1 MKDKKRWKSLAAWTL
16 ALSMVFDN
24 NGALVMAQ
32 SVEETGEPVQMEEG
46 FMSAIETG
54 DISENTDAANSMK
67 SVGSSEG
74 FTAENEAVNSEEK
87 WFAEESDEFV
97 SDDTAELFDD
107 GDASTSDSTEEPGED
122 GENNSYT
129 EYRYPSD
136 RAILISHNVWVD
148 KSFEYYME
156 NNGESETVLIPITGL
171 EVYNAEDEEDETPVC
186 KIEYEDENG
195 WNIQPRRMGHAIVKI
210 SYNDYEGNPQE
221 HEFNIW
227 VNGDVYSLE
236 TEWPDGSQI
245 MLTNSEMT
253 VEVKLHHE
261 WNYADGND
269 GDDYIQNFSLEFNPD
284 ENQYKYDEN
293 LIKVDIN
300 NAGNSTSKYL
310 NIQSYENDGETEIRI
325 KAMLPGEE
333 NPVLEENLW
342 VGVYGAYTVLLP
354 VNLDNP
360 SVGEYVDFSGLQVK
374 RVDGEKTE
382 ILENVEYRVED
393 VDSNIWQI
401 EETTENSESEESKL
415 PSLRRIAA
423 DGTQITVVA
432 YAPNDE
438 NILEE
443 VGRRDYW
450 FDGLDYSVWFENL
463 RGEDGYNTEVFN
475 NENEYELPLNTE
487 NLNDKNVQIR
497 WEAGYRAKPDETF
510 VPFDSSKNAD
520 IYFLSADA
528 ESNKAIINGEKLEKA
543 YQWLSGSVED
553 PDNYWIE
560 VRAFVIYG
568 AGEGEEGIEVYRTQA
583 GVHSRTAVYD
593 YSLGEYENYVIVQD
607 NTLLINRYRECQI
620 EDAEHQENGNY
631 KITNVEVANAE
642 DEEGDTPVCQIEDA
656 DENGWNIRAVRSGH
670 AVLTLT
676 YTDALEENETHEFF
690 GNIWVTDDRY
700 YLTINFP
707 DDNNNM
713 STDSEMQV
721 AVQLYH
727 EWMHNEEDRG
737 NEEVKDFMLELD
749 PDDSGYTYD
758 KNLIE
763 AAPVKQEDGNWIVK
777 VQSKSE
783 CGGTRIR
790 IKGSVKDGDGNWG
803 VAAEETIWVNVS
815 ECFDKILGNVPENVQ
830 VGKILD
836 FNDCELKVFHYEN
849 GEETIRDDTEN
860 IEYEIEYDSNMW
872 KTLESEEGKLP
883 VLQRID
889 ANGTPLTVNA
899 GIRNE
904 NGDLDVIVR
913 RGYDFDYLDYNVW
926 FENLRGED
934 FTYVFEDES
943 YSLKLN
949 TDALQDKAAKVRW
962 EVGYRIDKEENS
974 ELITDSQ
981 DFEKFWTEDEKDN
994 SVLNING
1001 EALKKA
1007 EAALYEKLGDGMFHF
1022 EVNVY
1027 VLSQNGDI
1035 EVWRN
1040 GTGLGSRE
1048 NVRDYHYPLLGL
1060 QLFPGEEYTMEKS
1073 FDCYVKDQENPWGYT
1088 KPLTIKNVSLETIDS
1103 ENGEAPVTLREG
1115 ENGWVFGTTC
1125 YGGAKVTVEFTD
1137 VDGETSNQYDFEV
1150 WVTDQIYYIGD
1161 ISSPYEHNPSEIHFF
1176 NGEEQKIEL
1185 KVFCQKLNEDGTY
1198 TTTEIPSG
1206 TYTVNVGDEE
1216 NPGYDTN
1223 LLENVKVEGSS
1234 IIARANGEI
1243 KGADSIWVNI
1253 SSNEM
1258 NENNEPEWGVDGRVY
1273 FAVTDGYYTISSQ
1286 VEEDWDNFAVGKL
1299 LDFNTP
1305 APTITITRLDENGKR
1320 VSEPAANVR
1329 CHLEYDTDFWNPTEE
1344 TKDRPIPV
1352 LKRTGTDTT
1361 WAVLV
1366 AEAPFINE
1374 EGKEIWQEVA
1384 SHSYRFAPVKETFC
1398 EHQWKESERVDA
1410 TCTKEGTITYIC
1422 TKCEETKTEVI
1433 EKIAHTIVTVRD
1445 SEPTCGTAGKQHQE
1459 CSMCHGERK
1468 ELADLPATGNHSWE
1482 VSKTVAAT
1490 CTAAG
1495 SKTYVCKT
1503 CKETKT
1509 EAIAKLAH
1517 KMVTVRDSEPTCGTA
1532 GKQHQECSMCHGER
1546 KELADLPATG
1556 KHSWE
1561 ISKTVAATC
1570 TAAGS
1575 KTYVCKT
1582 CKETKIEGI
1591 AKLAHKMV
1599 TVRDSEPTCGTAG
1612 KQHQECSMCH
1622 GQRKN
1627 LADLPATGK
1636 HKYGAYVTVTEATAL
1651 KKGKETR
1658 TCSVCGASQSRNIA
1672 KLNAFIKVSETS
1684 FPMKKGQSL
1693 ELPVTLEKGDSIKS
1707 VTSQNTKK
1715 LTVSKYS
1722 GGIKL
1727 KVNKKAA
1734 TGKVKVV
1741 VKTKGGAS
1749 KTLTVTIQKR
1759 TVTATKI
1766 TGIPKT
1772 LKLKVKKEVTLNPVV
1787 NPVSCA
1793 TKVTYKSKNT
1803 KVATVSKTGVITA
1816 KKAGIAKIVVTC
1828 GKVSVECKVT
1838 VTKK

>member
-16 ALSMVFDN
+16 ALSMVFGN
-24 NGALVMAQ
+24 NGTLAMAQ
-32 SVEETGEPVQMEEG
+32 SAEEAGEPTQIEEG
-46 FMSAIETG
+46 FVSVGETS
-54 DISENTDAANSMK
+54 DVPENTDAANNMK
-67 SVGSSEG
+67 SVGSAEG
-74 FTAENEAVNSEEK
+74 FAAENEAANSEE

-97 SDDTAELFDD
+97 SEDMAELFDD
-107 GDASTSDSTEEPGED
+107 GDDSTEDGTEEPGED

-156 NNGESETVLIPITGL
+156 NNGEAKTVLIPITGL

-186 KIEYEDENG
+186 EREYEDENG

-227 VNGDVYSLE
+227 VNGDVYS
-236 TEWPDGSQI
+236 
-245 MLTNSEMT
+245 
-253 VEVKLHHE
+253 
-261 WNYADGND
+261 
-269 GDDYIQNFSLEFNPD
+269 DD
-284 ENQYKYDEN
+284 
-293 LIKVDIN
+293 N
-300 NAGNSTSKYL
+300 NTSKYL
-310 NIQSYENDGETEIRI
+310 NIQSNENDGETEIRI

-382 ILENVEYRVED
+382 ILENVEYRVEH

-463 RGEDGYNTEVFN
+463 RE
-475 NENEYELPLNTE
+475 EY
-487 NLNDKNVQIR
+487 
-497 WEAGYRAKPDETF
+497 
-510 VPFDSSKNAD
+510 
-520 IYFLSADA
+520 
-528 ESNKAIINGEKLEKA
+528 
-543 YQWLSGSVED
+543 
-553 PDNYWIE
+553 
-560 VRAFVIYG
+560 
-568 AGEGEEGIEVYRTQA
+568 
-583 GVHSRTAVYD
+583 
-593 YSLGEYENYVIVQD
+593 
-607 NTLLINRYRECQI
+607 
-620 EDAEHQENGNY
+620 
-631 KITNVEVANAE
+631 
-642 DEEGDTPVCQIEDA
+642 
-656 DENGWNIRAVRSGH
+656 
-670 AVLTLT
+670 
-676 YTDALEENETHEFF
+676 
-690 GNIWVTDDRY
+690 
-700 YLTINFP
+700 
-707 DDNNNM
+707 
-713 STDSEMQV
+713 
-721 AVQLYH
+721 
-727 EWMHNEEDRG
+727 
-737 NEEVKDFMLELD
+737 
-749 PDDSGYTYD
+749 
-758 KNLIE
+758 
-763 AAPVKQEDGNWIVK
+763 
-777 VQSKSE
+777 
-783 CGGTRIR
+783 
-790 IKGSVKDGDGNWG
+790 
-803 VAAEETIWVNVS
+803 
-815 ECFDKILGNVPENVQ
+815 
-830 VGKILD
+830 
-836 FNDCELKVFHYEN
+836 
-849 GEETIRDDTEN
+849 
-860 IEYEIEYDSNMW
+860 
-872 KTLESEEGKLP
+872 
-883 VLQRID
+883 
-889 ANGTPLTVNA
+889 
-899 GIRNE
+899 
-904 NGDLDVIVR
+904 
-913 RGYDFDYLDYNVW
+913 
-926 FENLRGED
+926 

-1007 EAALYEKLGDGMFHF
+1007 EAALYEKLGAGMFHF

-1040 GTGLGSRE
+1040 GTDLGSRE

-1073 FDCYVKDQENPWGYT
+1073 FDCYVEDQENPSGDT

-1103 ENGEAPVTLREG
+1103 ENGEAPVTLREE
-1115 ENGWVFGTTC
+1115 ENGWVFGTNC

-1185 KVFCQKLNEDGTY
+1185 KIFRQKLNEDGTY

-1234 IIARANGEI
+1234 IVARANGKI
-1243 KGADSIWVNI
+1243 KDADSIWVNI

-1273 FAVTDGYYTISSQ
+1273 FAVTDSYYTISSQ

-1305 APTITITRLDENGKR
+1305 APTVTFTRLDEDENR
-1320 VSEPAANVR
+1320 VTESAENVK
-1329 CHLEYDTDFWNPTEE
+1329 CHLEYDTVFWEPTEE
-1344 TKDRPIPV
+1344 TKDQSIPV

-1366 AEAPFINE
+1366 AEAPFIDE
-1374 EGKEIWQEVA
+1374 EGNEIWQEVA
-1384 SHSYRFAPVKETFC
+1384 SHSYRFSPVKETFC

-1459 CSMCHGERK
+1459 CSMCHG
-1468 ELADLPATGNHSWE
+1468 
-1482 VSKTVAAT
+1482 
-1490 CTAAG
+1490 
-1495 SKTYVCKT
+1495 
-1503 CKETKT
+1503 
-1509 EAIAKLAH
+1509 
-1517 KMVTVRDSEPTCGTA
+1517 
-1532 GKQHQECSMCHGER
+1532 
-1546 KELADLPATG
+1546 
-1556 KHSWE
+1556 
-1561 ISKTVAATC
+1561 
-1570 TAAGS
+1570 
-1575 KTYVCKT
+1575 
-1582 CKETKIEGI
+1582 
-1591 AKLAHKMV
+1591 
-1599 TVRDSEPTCGTAG
+1599 
-1612 KQHQECSMCH
+1612 
-1622 GQRKN
+1622 QRKN

-1658 TCSVCGASQSRNIA
+1658 TCSVCGASQSRNTA

-1707 VTSQNTKK
+1707 VTSKNTKK

-1727 KVNKKAA
+1727 KVN
-1734 TGKVKVV
+1734 
-1741 VKTKGGAS
+1741 
-1749 KTLTVTIQKR
+1749 
-1759 TVTATKI
+1759 
-1766 TGIPKT
+1766 
-1772 LKLKVKKEVTLNPVV
+1772 
-1787 NPVSCA
+1787 
-1793 TKVTYKSKNT
+1793 
-1803 KVATVSKTGVITA
+1803 

>member
-1 MKDKKRWKSLAAWTL
+1 MVFGNNGTL
-16 ALSMVFDN
+16 A
-24 NGALVMAQ
+24 MAQ
-32 SVEETGEPVQMEEG
+32 SAEEAGEPTQIEEG
-46 FMSAIETG
+46 FVSVGETS
-54 DISENTDAANSMK
+54 DVPENTDAANNMK
-67 SVGSSEG
+67 SVGSAEG
-74 FTAENEAVNSEEK
+74 FAAENEAANSEE

-97 SDDTAELFDD
+97 SEDMAELFDD
-107 GDASTSDSTEEPGED
+107 GDDSTEDGTEEPGED

-156 NNGESETVLIPITGL
+156 NNGEAKTVLIPITGL

-186 KIEYEDENG
+186 EREYEDEDG

-227 VNGDVYSLE
+227 VNGDVYS
-236 TEWPDGSQI
+236 
-245 MLTNSEMT
+245 
-253 VEVKLHHE
+253 
-261 WNYADGND
+261 
-269 GDDYIQNFSLEFNPD
+269 DD
-284 ENQYKYDEN
+284 
-293 LIKVDIN
+293 N
-300 NAGNSTSKYL
+300 NTSKYL
-310 NIQSYENDGETEIRI
+310 NIQSNENDGETEIRI

-360 SVGEYVDFSGLQVK
+360 SVGEYVDFGGLQVK

-382 ILENVEYRVED
+382 ILENVEYRVEH

-450 FDGLDYSVWFENL
+450 FDALDYSVWFENL
-463 RGEDGYNTEVFN
+463 RE
-475 NENEYELPLNTE
+475 EY
-487 NLNDKNVQIR
+487 
-497 WEAGYRAKPDETF
+497 
-510 VPFDSSKNAD
+510 
-520 IYFLSADA
+520 
-528 ESNKAIINGEKLEKA
+528 
-543 YQWLSGSVED
+543 
-553 PDNYWIE
+553 
-560 VRAFVIYG
+560 
-568 AGEGEEGIEVYRTQA
+568 
-583 GVHSRTAVYD
+583 
-593 YSLGEYENYVIVQD
+593 
-607 NTLLINRYRECQI
+607 
-620 EDAEHQENGNY
+620 
-631 KITNVEVANAE
+631 
-642 DEEGDTPVCQIEDA
+642 
-656 DENGWNIRAVRSGH
+656 
-670 AVLTLT
+670 
-676 YTDALEENETHEFF
+676 
-690 GNIWVTDDRY
+690 
-700 YLTINFP
+700 
-707 DDNNNM
+707 
-713 STDSEMQV
+713 
-721 AVQLYH
+721 
-727 EWMHNEEDRG
+727 
-737 NEEVKDFMLELD
+737 
-749 PDDSGYTYD
+749 
-758 KNLIE
+758 
-763 AAPVKQEDGNWIVK
+763 
-777 VQSKSE
+777 
-783 CGGTRIR
+783 
-790 IKGSVKDGDGNWG
+790 
-803 VAAEETIWVNVS
+803 
-815 ECFDKILGNVPENVQ
+815 
-830 VGKILD
+830 
-836 FNDCELKVFHYEN
+836 
-849 GEETIRDDTEN
+849 
-860 IEYEIEYDSNMW
+860 
-872 KTLESEEGKLP
+872 
-883 VLQRID
+883 
-889 ANGTPLTVNA
+889 
-899 GIRNE
+899 
-904 NGDLDVIVR
+904 
-913 RGYDFDYLDYNVW
+913 
-926 FENLRGED
+926 

-1060 QLFPGEEYTMEKS
+1060 QLFPGEE
-1073 FDCYVKDQENPWGYT
+1073 
-1088 KPLTIKNVSLETIDS
+1088 
-1103 ENGEAPVTLREG
+1103 
-1115 ENGWVFGTTC
+1115 
-1125 YGGAKVTVEFTD
+1125 
-1137 VDGETSNQYDFEV
+1137 
-1150 WVTDQIYYIGD
+1150 
-1161 ISSPYEHNPSEIHFF
+1161 
-1176 NGEEQKIEL
+1176 QKIEL
-1185 KVFCQKLNEDGTY
+1185 KIFRQKLNEDGTY

-1234 IIARANGEI
+1234 IVARANGEI

-1273 FAVTDGYYTISSQ
+1273 FVVTDGYYTISSQ

-1305 APTITITRLDENGKR
+1305 APTVTFTRLDEDENR
-1320 VSEPAANVR
+1320 VTESAENVK
-1329 CHLEYDTDFWNPTEE
+1329 CHLEYDTVFWEPTEE
-1344 TKDRPIPV
+1344 TKDQSIPV

-1366 AEAPFINE
+1366 AEAPFIDE
-1374 EGKEIWQEVA
+1374 EGNEIWQEVA

-1433 EKIAHTIVTVRD
+1433 EKIAHTIVTV
-1445 SEPTCGTAGKQHQE
+1445 K
-1459 CSMCHGERK
+1459 
-1468 ELADLPATGNHSWE
+1468 
-1482 VSKTVAAT
+1482 
-1490 CTAAG
+1490 
-1495 SKTYVCKT
+1495 
-1503 CKETKT
+1503 
-1509 EAIAKLAH
+1509 
-1517 KMVTVRDSEPTCGTA
+1517 
-1532 GKQHQECSMCHGER
+1532 
-1546 KELADLPATG
+1546 
-1556 KHSWE
+1556 
-1561 ISKTVAATC
+1561 
-1570 TAAGS
+1570 
-1575 KTYVCKT
+1575 
-1582 CKETKIEGI
+1582 
-1591 AKLAHKMV
+1591 
-1599 TVRDSEPTCGTAG
+1599 DSEPTCGTAG

-1627 LADLPATGK
+1627 LADLPATEK

-1658 TCSVCGASQSRNIA
+1658 TCSVCGASQSRNTA

-1707 VTSQNTKK
+1707 VTSKNTKK

-1766 TGIPKT
+1766 TGIPKK

-1838 VTKK
+1838 VTKNK